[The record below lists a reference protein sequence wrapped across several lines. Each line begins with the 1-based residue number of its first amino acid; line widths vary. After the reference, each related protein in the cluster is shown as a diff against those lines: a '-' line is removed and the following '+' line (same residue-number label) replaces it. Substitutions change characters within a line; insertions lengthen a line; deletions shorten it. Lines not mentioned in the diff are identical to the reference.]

1 MSMQVRKG
9 SHMQTNT
16 THVLLCSEFGTDS

>member
-1 MSMQVRKG
+1 
-9 SHMQTNT
+9 MQTNT